1 MNNEIYFENGIH
13 HEFTVDEIRLLKL
26 LVSKHAGETAKQ
38 YDIDINA
45 VVTLKTLFLDHLD

>member
-13 HEFTVDEIRLLKL
+13 HEFTADEIRLLKL
-26 LVSKHAGETAKQ
+26 LVSEHAGETAKQ